1 MLNLEQQARRQRVV
15 DAAMALG
22 AEGGYEAV
30 QMRDVAARA
39 GVAMGG
45 TLHRYFSSKDH
56 PLGAPDPMV
65 SPASATAFPGA
76 SSGWGPGIEARNLTK
91 RFGALT
97 AVDDL
102 SFSVYPG
109 RVTGFL
115 GPNGSGKT
123 TTLRMLLG
131 LVAPDVGQGLIG
143 GVPYRDLPEPSRMV
157 GAVLEASGFHPARSG
172 RNHLLVWATAA
183 GVARGRVDEMLELV
197 GLGADARRAVGGYS
211 LGMRQRLELAR
222 ALLGDPGVL
231 ILDEPANG
239 LDPQGIA
246 WLRWFMRWYAGQG
259 RIVLM
264 SSHLLAEAAQVV
276 DDVVIVTQG
285 RLAAQG
291 RLADLVGS
299 AGPSVQVR
307 TPDADRLAWLAQEA
321 GWEVHRAADAS
332 VLVVGAAPE
341 QVGRLMA
348 EHHVVVLAMSALS
361 PSSSLEELFFAL
373 TDRRSSPGAAGA
385 ASWTAHR

>member
-1 MLNLEQQARRQRVV
+1 
-15 DAAMALG
+15 
-22 AEGGYEAV
+22 
-30 QMRDVAARA
+30 
-39 GVAMGG
+39 
-45 TLHRYFSSKDH
+45 
-56 PLGAPDPMV
+56 MV
-65 SPASATAFPGA
+65 TAASATAFPGA

-91 RFGALT
+91 RFGAVT

-102 SFSVYPG
+102 SFTVYPG

-131 LVAPDVGQGLIG
+131 LVAPDLGQALIG
-143 GVPYRDLPEPSRMV
+143 GIPYRDLAEPSRTV
-157 GAVLEASGFHPARSG
+157 GAVLEASGFHPARSA

-183 GVARGRVDEMLELV
+183 GVDRRRVDEVVELV
-197 GLGADARRAVGGYS
+197 GLGAAARRAVGGYS

-231 ILDEPANG
+231 VLDEPANG

-246 WLRWFMRWYAGQG
+246 WLRGFMRWYAGQG

-276 DDVVIVTQG
+276 DDVVIVTEG

-307 TPDADRLAWLAQEA
+307 TPDANRLGRLAQTA
-321 GWEVHRAADAS
+321 GWVVRMAPDGS
-332 VLVVGAAPE
+332 VLVVGASPE
-341 QVGRLMA
+341 QVGLLMA
-348 EHHVVVLAMSALS
+348 EHRIVVLGMSALS
-361 PSSSLEELFFAL
+361 PSSSLETLFFAL
-373 TDRRSSPGAAGA
+373 TSPRSGARAPG
-385 ASWTAHR
+385 SVPWTAY